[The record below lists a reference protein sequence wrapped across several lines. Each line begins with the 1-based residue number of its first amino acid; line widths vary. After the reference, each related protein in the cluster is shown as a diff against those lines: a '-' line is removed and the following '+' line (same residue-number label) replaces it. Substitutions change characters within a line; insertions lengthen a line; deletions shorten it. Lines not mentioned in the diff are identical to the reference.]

1 MLANMGVFYIRLC
14 VVSDLASL
22 AKAAVSG
29 DQAALDMLSWKKG
42 KVKMSIGPQESLC
55 FFVGGINGV

>member
-1 MLANMGVFYIRLC
+1 VA
-14 VVSDLASL
+14 SDLASL

-29 DQAALDMLSWKKG
+29 DEAALDLLSWNKG

-55 FFVGGINGV
+55 FFVGGVNGEFVIFTTEEDEVV